1 MNKQTEDMMEEWD
14 EFVSEPLPVKLS
26 VQVDMKSDLP
36 VITTVV
42 QAAFDEPKKK
52 KKKIKSTTVDTK
64 KRNKSSLF

>member
-26 VQVDMKSDLP
+26 VQVDMKSDLQ

-42 QAAFDEPKKK
+42 QAAFDEPKK